1 LWRQKEQFSDGVG
14 YSWIDNLKEFTNNNI
29 SDFDFNNRKK
39 LYPINTPKSKE
50 EFYYRMIFNKH
61 YPDECSVK
69 CVPSSK
75 SVACSTEEALKW
87 DKNFSKMNDPSGRS
101 IKNVHKDSY

>member
-1 LWRQKEQFSDGVG
+1 
-14 YSWIDNLKEFTNNNI
+14 
-29 SDFDFNNRKK
+29 
-39 LYPINTPKSKE
+39 
-50 EFYYRMIFNKH
+50 MIFNKH
-61 YPDECSVK
+61 YPDACSVK

-87 DKNFSKMNDPSGRS
+87 DKNFSNMNDPSGRS